1 MSVLANTTYTY
12 STAGVLYENQT
23 NASPETI
30 EDTTSAA
37 LGNDTSKEVILAAE
51 ILNIITAGISLIGL
65 LGELNVNLNE

>member
-1 MSVLANTTYTY
+1 MSVLANTTC

-30 EDTTSAA
+30 ENATSAA

-51 ILNIITAGISLIGL
+51 ILDIITAAISLIGF
-65 LGELNVNLNE
+65 LGE